1 MSYGLV
7 ARDKFIDLTPNERN
21 RWDGFF
27 VSRGERASPGCSR
40 KGDIL
45 LDGSSICLKP

>member
-1 MSYGLV
+1 MV
-7 ARDKFIDLTPNERN
+7 RDKFIDLTANL
-21 RWDGFF
+21 WDGFF
-27 VSRGERASPGCSR
+27 ASRGERASPGYSH